1 MATASTPRGTEFIG
15 EAASGVSPSL
25 SPSQRAAADAR
36 SEVGSRAGAVPSP
49 SVMGAETAQ
58 SYAETARRGEG
69 VSRGRQPFY
78 TRRPPT
84 VAGTEGAT
92 AVGPDDSASQ
102 IGAEEA
108 RVPPGQPPG
117 PTPQARGSQGTFH
130 LRGSLNRPGATT
142 WESTAEGRTANVT
155 DDDGNVLRISTQREK
170 TEYNFDFK
178 PLPKKEQAHTYNN

>member
-1 MATASTPRGTEFIG
+1 
-15 EAASGVSPSL
+15 
-25 SPSQRAAADAR
+25 
-36 SEVGSRAGAVPSP
+36 
-49 SVMGAETAQ
+49 MGAETAQ

-117 PTPQARGSQGTFH
+117 PTSQARGSQGTFQ
-130 LRGSLNRPGATT
+130 LRGSLNLPGATT